1 MRNFKLRSKSS
12 FANNLQW
19 QRKLKYL
26 DLSGTDVELEDDT
39 FSMMKHLEVLNL
51 VNSISKPLPK
61 NIFSSLIALQHLN
74 ISQNVLKSFNFAEL
88 ENSKSLRTLT
98 MKDCG
103 IHKLMNW
110 KLVKEILP
118 NLTQISL
125 HGNKFNCESLSDI
138 INQWTKLNIT
148 VVGLNEI
155 GESDFVAES
164 CRAKGENFEDSE
176 DDGSSFVL
184 CFVGFLLLLMVG
196 AGIYY
201 REHVIDVVWK
211 VLDIFKRETG
221 NHQPMRSDNF

>member
-1 MRNFKLRSKSS
+1 
-12 FANNLQW
+12 
-19 QRKLKYL
+19 L
-26 DLSGTDVELEDDT
+26 DLSGTDLKLEDGT
-39 FSMMKHLEVLNL
+39 FSMMKQLEILNL
-51 VNSISKPLPK
+51 VNSISKPLPQ

-74 ISQNVLKSFNFAEL
+74 ISQNVLKSFDLAEL

-110 KLVKEILP
+110 KRVKEILP
-118 NLTQISL
+118 NLTQISI
-125 HGNKFNCESLSDI
+125 HGNKFNCESLSEI
-138 INQWTKLNIT
+138 INHWTELNIS

-164 CRAKGENFEDSE
+164 CSAKGESFEDSDD

-184 CFVGFLLLLMVG
+184 CFVGFLLLMMVG
-196 AGIYY
+196 AGIFY
-201 REHVIDVVWK
+201 REHVVYVVWK